1 MSILFLY
8 LKNEQAKL
16 LYFLFGEGGHT
27 DLRHTPVKL
36 KNPMAS
42 GKKYLINDGPLT
54 MGSFL
59 AVQVDLNLLVLHFSP
74 KIQLDFED

>member
-16 LYFLFGEGGHT
+16 LYYLFREGGHT

-42 GKKYLINDGPLT
+42 GKNI
-54 MGSFL
+54 
-59 AVQVDLNLLVLHFSP
+59 
-74 KIQLDFED
+74 